1 MGQAL
6 AGRTKP
12 CAPTLNACDVRISIA
27 GAAAAAFLTLSLLFP
42 HTTRAQTLAS
52 LPIETSA
59 LGGSGTVEPIRA
71 WVELCR
77 HSPQECAVDASESTV
92 ITLTPEVWHTLL
104 LVNRS
109 VNERITAITDREHWG
124 VEDSW
129 NIPND
134 GYGDCEDIQLLK
146 RKELIGHG
154 LPRRALRMTVVI
166 DEDGDGHA
174 VLMVRTDRGDL
185 ILDNRRA
192 AILPWTKTGYVYI
205 KREGQDGRDWVS
217 LGGLSSPLVTANSED
232 PPQPTPAPLLSPAR
246 VASR

>member
-12 CAPTLNACDVRISIA
+12 CARTVNACNVHISIA

-52 LPIETSA
+52 LPVETSPLA
-59 LGGSGTVEPIRA
+59 GSGPVEPIRA

-77 HSPQECAVDASESTV
+77 HAPHECAVDASENGV
-92 ITLTPEVWHTLL
+92 IALTAEVWQTLL

-109 VNERITAITDREHWG
+109 VNERIMAITDREHWG
-124 VEDSW
+124 IEDRW

-134 GYGDCEDIQLLK
+134 GFGDCEDIQLLK
-146 RKELIGHG
+146 RKELIDRG
-154 LPRRALRMTVVI
+154 LPRRALRMTVVM

-185 ILDNRRA
+185 ILDNRRS

-217 LGGLSSPLVTANSED
+217 LGGISSPLVTANAED
-232 PPQPTPAPLLSPAR
+232 SPQPTPAPLLSPAR

>member
-12 CAPTLNACDVRISIA
+12 CARTVNVCGVHTSIA
-27 GAAAAAFLTLSLLFP
+27 GAAAAAFLALSLLLP
-42 HTTRAQTLAS
+42 DISRAQTVAA
-52 LPIETSA
+52 LPSETSPLA
-59 LGGSGTVEPIRA
+59 GSGTVDPIRA

-77 HSPQECAVDASESTV
+77 HSPEECTVDASEKAV
-92 ITLTPEVWHTLL
+92 IALTPEVWQTLVT
-104 LVNRS
+104 VNRT

-124 VEDSW
+124 IEDRW
-129 NIPND
+129 NMPSD

-146 RKELIGHG
+146 RKELIARG

-166 DEDGDGHA
+166 DEEGDGHA

-192 AILPWTKTGYVYI
+192 PILPWTRTGYVYI
-205 KREGQDGRDWVS
+205 KREGQDGRAWVS
-217 LGGLSSPLVTANSED
+217 LGGISSPVVTANGD
-232 PPQPTPAPLLSPAR
+232 DAPQPTAAPLSPAR